1 MQFSI
6 FGPTSWKR
14 LEIVQP
20 LAHDARKDQRQIDQ
34 SDSIAED
41 WYGSA
46 QHRLV
51 LEPSDWYDEFLLFDH
66 SVNTVN
72 SPNSSIFV
80 PCSKPQNQDT
90 KRNHR
95 LRRHRIPCQS

>member
-41 WYGSA
+41 WYESA
-46 QHRLV
+46 QRRLV
-51 LEPSDWYDEFLLFDH
+51 LEPSDWYDGLLLFDH
-66 SVNTVN
+66 SVNTAN
-72 SPNSSIFV
+72 NLDFSLSL
-80 PCSKPQNQDT
+80 PCNKS
-90 KRNHR
+90 
-95 LRRHRIPCQS
+95 